1 MSSPYRHSE
10 QERIE
15 ALLIRALAHAK
26 AEYEG
31 SKRQFDQASTHRN
44 DLGLNHTAGGVAL
57 TQATK
62 AYNQALGEYRIAL
75 MTFNRFIL
83 DGKIPDDLRAK

>member
-1 MSSPYRHSE
+1 MSSPYGHSE

-15 ALLIRALAHAK
+15 ALLIRTLAHAK

-31 SKRQFDQASTHRN
+31 SKRQFYQASAHRN
-44 DLGLNHTAGGVAL
+44 DLGLNQTDGGVAF

-62 AYNQALGEYRIAL
+62 AYNYALGKYRTALIA
-75 MTFNRFIL
+75 FNRFIL